1 MWVGGNFLKK
11 RRNIFLSV
19 FFIFLSFVLFL
30 PINDQIESLPAVA
43 NLAIAAAG
51 SAVII
56 FILYKIRLLN
66 AVFGLL
72 ETISTNKRL
81 ILSLSKNDFKQR
93 FAGSYFGVIWAFVQ
107 PIVTVIMY
115 SVVFQLLLNQ
125 GATVENNIP
134 YSLWLICGLV
144 PWFYFSEA
152 WLGTCNSMLEYSFL
166 VKKVVFRIDILPLV
180 KVISSFIV
188 HAFFAA
194 LMLVVAALF
203 GYFPDLYTIQIFY
216 YIFCLV
222 MLITMLGILTSAITV
237 FFRDFSQ
244 LINVLLQVGV
254 WLVPIMWN
262 INGNQIPDSFKWIF
276 KFNPLYYII
285 MGYRDAIV
293 YKQWF
298 WESPM
303 LTLYFWL
310 FVGLLGLF
318 AINLFNRLR
327 PHFADVL

>member
-1 MWVGGNFLKK
+1 MKK

-19 FFIFLSFVLFL
+19 FFIFLSFILFL
-30 PINDQIESLPAVA
+30 PINDQIESLPAIA

-56 FILYKIRLLN
+56 FILYKARLLN
-66 AVFGLL
+66 AVFGLV

-93 FAGSYFGVIWAFVQ
+93 FAGSYFGVIWAFIQ

-125 GATVENNIP
+125 GATVDDGVP

-188 HAFFAA
+188 HAFFAV
-194 LMLVVAALF
+194 LMLVVAMLF
-203 GYFPDLYTIQIFY
+203 GFSPDLYTLQIIY
-216 YIFCLV
+216 YMFCLV

-244 LINVLLQVGV
+244 LINVLIQIGV

-262 INGNQIPDSFKWIF
+262 INGDQIPDSFKWIF

-285 MGYRDAIV
+285 MGYRDAIL
-293 YKQWF
+293 YKQCF
-298 WESPM
+298 WEDPM

>member
-1 MWVGGNFLKK
+1 MKK
-11 RRNIFLSV
+11 RRNIFLSI
-19 FFIFLSFVLFL
+19 FFIFLSFILFL
-30 PINDQIESLPAVA
+30 PINDQIESLPAAA

-56 FILYKIRLLN
+56 FILYKTRLLN
-66 AVFGLL
+66 AVFDLL

-166 VKKVVFRIDILPLV
+166 VKKVVFRVDILPLV

-194 LMLVVAALF
+194 LMLLVAVLF
-203 GYFPDLYTIQIFY
+203 IHQICTRSRY
-216 YIFCLV
+216 SIIY
-222 MLITMLGILTSAITV
+222 S
-237 FFRDFSQ
+237 
-244 LINVLLQVGV
+244 V
-254 WLVPIMWN
+254 W
-262 INGNQIPDSFKWIF
+262 
-276 KFNPLYYII
+276 
-285 MGYRDAIV
+285 
-293 YKQWF
+293 
-298 WESPM
+298 
-303 LTLYFWL
+303 
-310 FVGLLGLF
+310 
-318 AINLFNRLR
+318 
-327 PHFADVL
+327 

>member
-1 MWVGGNFLKK
+1 MKK
-11 RRNIFLSV
+11 RRNIFLSI
-19 FFIFLSFVLFL
+19 FFVCLSFILFL
-30 PINDQIESLPAVA
+30 PINDEIESLPA
-43 NLAIAAAG
+43 LACLGIAAVG
-51 SAVII
+51 SAAII
-56 FILYKIRLLN
+56 FILYKTRLLN
-66 AVFGLL
+66 AVFGLV

-93 FAGSYFGVIWAFVQ
+93 FAGSYFGVIWAFIQ

-125 GATVENNIP
+125 GATVDEGIP

-166 VKKVVFRIDILPLV
+166 VKKVVFRIDILPLT

-194 LMLVVAALF
+194 LMLVVAMLF
-203 GYFPDLYTIQIFY
+203 GYYPDVYTLQIFY

-222 MLITMLGILTSAITV
+222 MFITMLGILTSAITV

>member
-1 MWVGGNFLKK
+1 M
-11 RRNIFLSV
+11 
-19 FFIFLSFVLFL
+19 
-30 PINDQIESLPAVA
+30 PINDQIESLPAIA

-56 FILYKIRLLN
+56 FILYKARLLN
-66 AVFGLL
+66 AVFGLV

-93 FAGSYFGVIWAFVQ
+93 FAGSYFGVIWAFIQ

-125 GATVENNIP
+125 GATVDDGVP

-188 HAFFAA
+188 HAFFAV
-194 LMLVVAALF
+194 LMLVVAMLF
-203 GYFPDLYTIQIFY
+203 GFSPDLYTLQIIY
-216 YIFCLV
+216 YMFCLV

-244 LINVLLQVGV
+244 LINVLIQIGV

-262 INGNQIPDSFKWIF
+262 INGDQIPDSFKWIF

-298 WESPM
+298 WEAPM

>member
-1 MWVGGNFLKK
+1 MK
-11 RRNIFLSV
+11 RRKNIFLAVLFSALTL
-19 FFIFLSFVLFL
+19 ILFL
-30 PINDQIESLPAVA
+30 PIEDKVQSLPLPV
-43 NLAIAAAG
+43 NLLIAAAA
-51 SAVII
+51 SALII
-56 FILYKIRLLN
+56 FILIKTRLLN
-66 AVFGLL
+66 AVFGFI

-81 ILSLSKNDFKQR
+81 ILSLSKNDFKMR

-125 GATVENNIP
+125 GATVDEFVP

-152 WLGTCNSMLEYSFL
+152 WMGTCNSMLEYSYL
-166 VKKVVFRIDILPLV
+166 VKKVVFRIDILPLT

-194 LMLVVAALF
+194 LMIVVAMVF
-203 GYFPDLYTIQIFY
+203 GFFPDLYTLQLFY
-216 YIFCLV
+216 YMFCLIA
-222 MLITMLGILTSAITV
+222 LITAVGILTSAITV

-262 INGNQIPDSFKWIF
+262 INGNQIPDSIKWIF
-276 KFNPLYYII
+276 KFNPLYYIVT
-285 MGYRDAIV
+285 GYRDSIA

-298 WESPM
+298 WESPF
-303 LTLYFWL
+303 LTLYFWI

>member
-1 MWVGGNFLKK
+1 MKK
-11 RRNIFLSV
+11 RRNIFLSI
-19 FFIFLSFVLFL
+19 FFIFLSFILFL

-56 FILYKIRLLN
+56 FILYKTRLLN
-66 AVFGLL
+66 AVFDLL

-166 VKKVVFRIDILPLV
+166 VKKVVFRVDILPLV

-194 LMLVVAALF
+194 LMLLVAVLF
-203 GYFPDLYTIQIFY
+203 GYPPDLYTLQIFY

-262 INGNQIPDSFKWIF
+262 INGNQIPDGLKWIF

-285 MGYRDAIV
+285 MGYRDAVV

>member
-188 HAFFAA
+188 HAIFAA

>member
-1 MWVGGNFLKK
+1 M
-11 RRNIFLSV
+11 
-19 FFIFLSFVLFL
+19 
-30 PINDQIESLPAVA
+30 PINDQIESLPAIA

-56 FILYKIRLLN
+56 FILYKARLLN
-66 AVFGLL
+66 AVFGLV

-93 FAGSYFGVIWAFVQ
+93 FAGSYFGVIWAFIQ

-125 GATVENNIP
+125 GATVDDGVP

-188 HAFFAA
+188 HAFFSL
-194 LMLVVAALF
+194 LMLVVAMLF
-203 GYFPDLYTIQIFY
+203 GFSPDLYTLQIIY
-216 YIFCLV
+216 YMFCLV

-244 LINVLLQVGV
+244 LINVLIQIGV

-262 INGNQIPDSFKWIF
+262 INGDQIPDSFKWIF

-298 WESPM
+298 WEAPM